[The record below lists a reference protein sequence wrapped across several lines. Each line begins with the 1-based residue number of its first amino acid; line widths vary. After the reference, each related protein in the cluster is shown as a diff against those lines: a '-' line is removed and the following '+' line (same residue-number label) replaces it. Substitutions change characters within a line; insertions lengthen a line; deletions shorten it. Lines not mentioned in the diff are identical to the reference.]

1 MVSVYRVLVTVRKH
15 EAFIFFSER
24 ANQKP
29 RNRSDKFFEFT
40 LGFILMIPQIF
51 EFFQKYG
58 FPRIVFFR
66 KVKDTNIDSKIGLEF
81 YSAHFGVR
89 IDSC

>member
-1 MVSVYRVLVTVRKH
+1 MADGSIYGQGQRRISKKNRDMVSVYRVLVTVRKN

-40 LGFILMIPQIF
+40 LCFILMIPQIF

-66 KVKDTNIDSKIGLEF
+66 K
-81 YSAHFGVR
+81 
-89 IDSC
+89 